1 VPCIAYRAQ
10 RFNGK
15 ARKTVEQAKLI
26 LSDLVGQGYTPTL
39 RQLYYQFVRRNWIA
53 NKEQE
58 YKRLGRIVCD
68 AREVGEID
76 WLWIEDRGRGVA
88 RIDECPTWERA
99 LQGLEHGL
107 LLDPWKD
114 QDVYVE
120 VAVEKDALVG
130 VVGRPA
136 SRWRAPYM
144 ACKGYL
150 SASEAWR
157 MGLRFQKAIHEG
169 KRPVLLHLG
178 DHDPSG
184 LHMTVDNRTR
194 LELFARHGVEVNR
207 LALNRDQVDKYECPP
222 NPAKMTDTRAA
233 GYVAEHGR
241 SSWELDALPP
251 KALDDLIA
259 DTLESY
265 IDKEKWKKTLEREAE
280 MREPLSRFAHRWE
293 ELIELV
299 RMDEKPLERLKIMD
313 SLMAE
318 VPELARRAGGRL
330 MAQGLAVGA
339 ACRTQIAGEVKEVLP
354 PTVAVDQVFKDVKEP
369 DRATGYVNAKLEE
382 LRGDIVATVES
393 SRDIPP
399 FQEDKDLRD
408 ELEQT
413 AEAIETVERTPF
425 ELPEGH
431 TVPTA
436 EMPWDIVEEE
446 EDLPEGYTTEEDD
459 DDLTEPEED

>member
-1 VPCIAYRAQ
+1 MPKIAYREQ
-10 RFNGK
+10 RFNSK

-26 LSDLVGQGYTPTL
+26 LEDLVGQGYTPTL

-53 NKEQE
+53 NSEGE

-76 WLWIEDRGRGVA
+76 WLHIEDRGRGVA
-88 RIDECPTWERA
+88 RIDECDNYPDA
-99 LQGLEHGL
+99 FKGLEGL
-107 LLDPWKD
+107 IMLDPWKD

-157 MGLRFQKAIHEG
+157 MGLRFQRAMANG
-169 KRPVLLHLG
+169 KHPILLHLG

-184 LHMTVDNRTR
+184 LHMTEDNRTR
-194 LELFARHGVEVNR
+194 LGLFARSGVEVRR
-207 LALNRDQVDKYECPP
+207 LALNMDQVEEHDCPP

-233 GYVAEHGR
+233 GYVAQHGE

-259 DTLESY
+259 GTLESL
-265 IDKEKWKKTLEREAE
+265 IDKDRWKASLEREAE

-293 ELIELV
+293 ELVELV
-299 RMDEKPLERLKIMD
+299 RMDEKPLERLRIQE
-313 SLMAE
+313 SLMAD
-318 VPELARRAGGRL
+318 
-330 MAQGLAVGA
+330 
-339 ACRTQIAGEVKEVLP
+339 AGEVLRRGAHRLPKAAEQAARETQVRALTALAGAQPDPKAVAKAKEVP
-354 PTVAVDQVFKDVKEP
+354 SKEAF
-369 DRATGYVNAKLEE
+369 DHGVVQAGKQVNALELPE
-382 LRGDIVATVES
+382 LDRSDAELVRAMDDAADALSHVE
-393 SRDIPP
+393 
-399 FQEDKDLRD
+399 
-408 ELEQT
+408 
-413 AEAIETVERTPF
+413 AVPF
-425 ELPEGH
+425 ELPDSH
-431 TVPTA
+431 VAPKA
-436 EMPWDIVEEE
+436 EMPWDVLEDE
-446 EDLPEGYTTEEDD
+446 EDLPEGYTDEDESFD
-459 DDLTEPEED
+459 D